1 MITKEQQN
9 VGVKLMNTLVE
20 KCWENPSYKQALIS
34 NPKLEIEKITG
45 NELKIP
51 DGKKLVIEDQTNN
64 NIIYINI
71 PNKPDFSNIELSDEQ
86 LEAVSGGEI
95 GLTGWIIIS
104 AAVLVAGGATGYAIG
119 EAVKN

>member
-1 MITKEQQN
+1 
-9 VGVKLMNTLVE
+9 MNTLVE